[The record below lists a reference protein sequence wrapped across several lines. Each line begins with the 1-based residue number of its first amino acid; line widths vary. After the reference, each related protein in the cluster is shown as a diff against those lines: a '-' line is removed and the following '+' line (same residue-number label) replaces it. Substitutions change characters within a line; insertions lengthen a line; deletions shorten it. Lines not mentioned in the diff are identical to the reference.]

1 MAPARPSADGAR
13 PRNPAKK
20 IVENIREATG
30 ASDEDIKAVLAE
42 CNNDVNEATTR
53 LIDNPFSKVVSKK
66 DRRKEKEEQAKKERA
81 AESKKNHFSGPKGGK
96 GGNKGASGGR
106 GRSGAGRKENGQPA
120 KNGPKQ
126 EQAQKGAAPAAQAA
140 AEPKE
145 APPASALPPRSGRT
159 MADLFKKPAPQ
170 QQPPER
176 QRGSQQPK
184 EKPAATAAPETTA
197 IPETTEKQVSNN
209 QTSAETEAQQAAAS
223 AWGKPVASGQQGAV
237 PAPRQPAAPQTGLAT
252 SLMSALGAG
261 NPPKNQ
267 ASGLQHPNA
276 TQSRLPENE
285 QRGQPGST
293 STGNDVGLNLQFGNF
308 GLGTGNDF
316 GSGFG
321 STFETQAGTAAQA
334 GQQPQASPATAQEPK
349 QSAFSSFQENQSS
362 SASQGAPKQQMD
374 AQQMQHQ
381 TAHQYGYSG
390 YAGAGGYWP
399 ASGRQQPQPQPQQAL
414 AQQQPQQPQPPKS
427 GKVDNT
433 QGQQAHA
440 AATMMPYGAPAIG
453 GMGQYTQFGFPQYAY
468 QYAQYPAGYYPPQYY
483 PAPQGSQYPPQP
495 GSSGQ
500 APRVPSGGA
509 NTFGLYGEEQAV
521 NYQQA
526 PAPGGNYPG
535 QAPAYNYGQY
545 GR

>member
-1 MAPARPSADGAR
+1 
-13 PRNPAKK
+13 
-20 IVENIREATG
+20 
-30 ASDEDIKAVLAE
+30 LQ
-42 CNNDVNEATTR
+42 
-53 LIDNPFSKVVSKK
+53 
-66 DRRKEKEEQAKKERA
+66 KEEQAKKERA
-81 AESKKNHFSGPKGGK
+81 AESKKNQFSSQKGGR
-96 GGNKGASGGR
+96 GGNKGATGGR
-106 GRSGAGRKENGQPA
+106 GRSGSGRKENGHPA
-120 KNGPKQ
+120 KTGPKQ
-126 EQAQKGAAPAAQAA
+126 EQAQKGATPAAQPA

-159 MADLFKKPAPQ
+159 MADLFKKPARQ

-176 QRGSQQPK
+176 QRESQLPK
-184 EKPAATAAPETTA
+184 EKPATTAAPQTSA
-197 IPETTEKQVSNN
+197 IPEATEKQVSDNKSP
-209 QTSAETEAQQAAAS
+209 TETEVQQVGN
-223 AWGKPVASGQQGAV
+223 AWGKPVASGQQAAV
-237 PAPRQPAAPQTGLAT
+237 PAPQQPAAPQTGLAT

-267 ASGLQHPNA
+267 SSGLQHPNT
-276 TQSRLPENE
+276 TQNRMPENE

-293 STGNDVGLNLQFGNF
+293 FTGNDVGLNLQFGNF
-308 GLGTGNDF
+308 GLGSGNDF

-321 STFETQAGTAAQA
+321 STFETQPGTAAQA
-334 GQQPQASPATAQEPK
+334 GQQPQTSSATGQDPK
-349 QSAFSSFQENQSS
+349 QTAFSSFQENQNST
-362 SASQGAPKQQMD
+362 AGQGAPKQQMD
-374 AQQMQHQ
+374 AQQMQQ
-381 TAHQYGYSG
+381 QAAHQYGYSA

-399 ASGRQQPQPQPQQAL
+399 ATGRQPQPQPQQAL
-414 AQQQPQQPQPPKS
+414 AQQQLQQPQQPQQPKS
-427 GKVDNT
+427 GKVENA

-440 AATMMPYGAPAIG
+440 AATMMPYGAHAPAIG

-509 NTFGLYGEEQAV
+509 NAFGLYGEEQAV